1 MIAAVDLVAS
11 NAIHKCCAFAESGV
25 LQPVR
30 EHLGDIIAWFSAMA
44 PADPTARLVVCQ
56 ATKNDKAWLQ
66 A

>member
-1 MIAAVDLVAS
+1 MADATVAAHRCIPPLCDQSHLLL
-11 NAIHKCCAFAESGV
+11 
-25 LQPVR
+25 LQPIR

-56 ATKNDKAWLQ
+56 ATKSDKAWLQ